1 MSTSCSIFPTA
12 NVECIES
19 CIMLMLF
26 VIITCV
32 LTKFIEGRAFCFLLF
47 IKVLFICSILS
58 ARPAMIQTHTAQVI
72 IIDDFHPVFLDNLSA
87 AGITYHYQP
96 DFKASD
102 APAQLLNYPIIAVRS
117 KIQFNQNLID
127 QLPDLKCIARGGAGM
142 DNIDQSYALTKN
154 ITLLNAPEGNRD
166 AVAEHTIGLLLSMS
180 KKIVKSHNEVSDF
193 QWHREDNRGW
203 EIKGKTIGIVG
214 FGNTGS
220 SVAKKLSG
228 FDCEVIAYDKYINN
242 INSPFAKQVTLE
254 NLLAQSDVI
263 SFHIPLTAETEG
275 LLGEDLITQ
284 MKNGVVLINTSRG
297 MVANLSAIWQ
307 GIKGGKISSYACD
320 VLENENFDRLSK
332 EEKSLITEMT
342 SENQVIITPHVA
354 GWSKESY
361 YKIAT
366 VLSEKIEGFT
376 IKAKNI

>member
-1 MSTSCSIFPTA
+1 
-12 NVECIES
+12 
-19 CIMLMLF
+19 
-26 VIITCV
+26 V

>member
-1 MSTSCSIFPTA
+1 
-12 NVECIES
+12 
-19 CIMLMLF
+19 MLMLF
-26 VIITCV
+26 VTITCV

-72 IIDDFHPVFLDNLSA
+72 IIDDFHPVFLDNLRD

-96 DFKASD
+96 DFKAAD
-102 APAQLLNYPIIAVRS
+102 APDQLLNYPIIAVRS

-142 DNIDQSYALTKN
+142 DNIDESYALGKN

-166 AVAEHTIGLLLSMS
+166 AVAEHTIGLLLGMS
-180 KKIVKSHNEVSDF
+180 KKIVKSHNEVSQF
-193 QWHREDNRGW
+193 QWQREANRGW
-203 EIKGKTIGIVG
+203 EIKGKTIGIIG

-228 FDCEVIAYDKYINN
+228 FDCEVITYDKYLSN
-242 INSPFAKQVTLE
+242 IESSYASQVPLDT
-254 NLLAQSDVI
+254 LLAQSDVI

-275 LLGEDLITQ
+275 MLGENLITQ

-332 EEKSLITEMT
+332 EEKTLITEMT

-354 GWSKESY
+354 GWSTESY
-361 YKIAT
+361 FKIAT
-366 VLSEKIEGFT
+366 VLSEKIKGFT

>member
-1 MSTSCSIFPTA
+1 MSTSCSIFHTA
-12 NVECIES
+12 DVECIES

-26 VIITCV
+26 VTITCV

-117 KIQFNQNLID
+117 KIQFNQKLID

-142 DNIDQSYALTKN
+142 DNIDETYALTKN

-228 FDCEVIAYDKYINN
+228 FDCEVITYDKYINN

-254 NLLAQSDVI
+254 NLLVQSDVI
-263 SFHIPLTAETEG
+263 SFHIPLTEETEG
-275 LLGEDLITQ
+275 FLGEDLITQ

-366 VLSEKIEGFT
+366 VLAEKIEGFT

>member
-1 MSTSCSIFPTA
+1 MSTSCSIFPIA
-12 NVECIES
+12 DVECIES

-26 VIITCV
+26 VTITCV

-72 IIDDFHPVFLDNLSA
+72 IIDDFHPVFLDNLRA
-87 AGITYHYQP
+87 AGITFHYQP

-117 KIQFNQNLID
+117 KLQFDQCLID

-142 DNIDQSYALTKN
+142 DNIDETYALNKN

-180 KKIVKSHNEVSDF
+180 KKIVKAHNEVSHF
-193 QWHREDNRGW
+193 QWKREDNRGW
-203 EIKGKTIGIVG
+203 EIKGKTIGIIG

-220 SVAKKLSG
+220 TLAKKLSG
-228 FDCEVIAYDKYINN
+228 FDCQVITYDKYLTSIDETYASQVSMEELIN
-242 INSPFAKQVTLE
+242 
-254 NLLAQSDVI
+254 QSDVI
-263 SFHIPLTAETEG
+263 SFHLPLTAETRG
-275 LLGEDLITQ
+275 MINEDLIAK
-284 MKNGVVLINTSRG
+284 MKSGVVLLNTSRG
-297 MVANLSAIWQ
+297 MVANNRAIWE

-320 VLENENFDRLSK
+320 VLENENFSQLNT
-332 EEKSLITEMT
+332 EEKNLLKEMT
-342 SENQVIITPHVA
+342 SGNQVIITPHVA
-354 GWSKESY
+354 GWSTESY
-361 YKIAT
+361 YKIGE
-366 VLSEKIEGFT
+366 VLSGKIAGFT
-376 IKAKNI
+376 IKAKII